1 MAAVCCGLTFPK
13 GLFMK
18 TELDGRISAGVR
30 RGRAGVAALFHALET
45 RMFPHFCMFSR
56 GRRAKVPSSLKIKNI
71 GEKREREEREERE
84 ECGLTPATPATPAKP
99 LSMRVSE
106 QHYPGATPADPGA
119 NACKTPPCRTNAGPL
134 NQLRLSGLTKPG
146 SAP

>member
-18 TELDGRISAGVR
+18 TELDGQISAGVR

-45 RMFPHFCMFSR
+45 RMFPHFCMFRR

-71 GEKREREEREERE
+71 GEKREREKKEKKER
-84 ECGLTPATPATPAKP
+84 
-99 LSMRVSE
+99 
-106 QHYPGATPADPGA
+106 
-119 NACKTPPCRTNAGPL
+119 
-134 NQLRLSGLTKPG
+134 
-146 SAP
+146 SAV